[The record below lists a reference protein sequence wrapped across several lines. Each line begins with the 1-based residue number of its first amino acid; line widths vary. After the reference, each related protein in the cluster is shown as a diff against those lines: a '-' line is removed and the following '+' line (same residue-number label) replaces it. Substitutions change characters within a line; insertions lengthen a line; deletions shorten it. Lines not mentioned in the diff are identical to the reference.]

1 MKDKDYEDFV
11 ERLRAES
18 DIVSIISQYVSLKK
32 KGKNYWGCCP
42 FHNEKSPSFSVTPDK
57 GFFYCFGCQSGGN
70 VFTFLMK
77 MENMAFPEAVK
88 LLANKLNIPV
98 PEKEKT
104 EKERQIERERV
115 TLFRA
120 NELARDFFYACLTK
134 TNFAEG
140 ARKYLERRGITQE
153 AVKQFGLGFAPPAW
167 DKLVNGISTRG
178 IQLETMIKAG
188 LAAERNS
195 GEGAYDRFRNRIMFP
210 ICDLRGRVVGFGGRV
225 LDDSQPKYLNSPETL
240 VFNKRHILF
249 GLNLADKFIRETGQ
263 AIVVEGYMD
272 VIAAHSAGVKNTV
285 ASLGT
290 AFTLE
295 QAKSLRSVHE
305 IVFAYDSDAAGQNA
319 TLRALE
325 IAKKLGIT
333 IKVIAIPDGK
343 DPDEYIRKHG
353 AESFKQ
359 LVAESLSLVEYSLR
373 SSLQTIDY
381 STLEGKVAV
390 VNKMIPVLASLDN
403 AVEINEYI
411 TQTSQAL
418 SIDESSIRSEL
429 RKYLN
434 IEKKD
439 RIVNVGKDSSAVYL
453 KNRQVSPTE
462 QAEKTIIRFMCEDM
476 SIIPYIE
483 VQLTPEDIQDE
494 RRKKIMKSIYNAYN
508 MEKNITDISFQETL
522 GEEAALEFSH
532 IMLMDIQLTNMT
544 QMVDDCIKKIRLFSL
559 KKLYEEHRLRADELH
574 RMGDSSFLQEL
585 AESQRINDEI
595 TKLHQS

>member
-18 DIVSIISQYVSLKK
+18 DIVSIISQYVPLKK

-70 VFTFLMK
+70 IFTFLMK
-77 MENMAFPEAVK
+77 MENMVFPEAVK

-98 PEKEKT
+98 PEREKT

-134 TNFAEG
+134 TNFAGG

-167 DKLVNGISTRG
+167 DKLVNGLSTRG

-272 VIAAHSAGVKNTV
+272 VIAAHSAGVRNAV

-353 AESFKQ
+353 ADAFKL

-390 VNKMIPVLASLDN
+390 VSKMIPVLASLDN

-411 TQTSQAL
+411 TQTSEAL

-483 VQLTPEDIQDE
+483 VQLTLEDIQDE
-494 RRKKIMKSIYNAYN
+494 RRKKIMKSICNAYN

>member
-18 DIVSIISQYVSLKK
+18 DIVSIISQYVPLKK

-77 MENMAFPEAVK
+77 MENMVFPEAVK

-104 EKERQIERERV
+104 EKERQLERERA

-167 DKLVNGISTRG
+167 DKLVNGLSTRG

-240 VFNKRHILF
+240 IFNKRHILF

-353 AESFKQ
+353 ADAFK
-359 LVAESLSLVEYSLR
+359 LLITESLSLVEYSLR

-390 VNKMIPVLASLDN
+390 VSKMIPVLASLDN

-411 TQTSQAL
+411 TQTSEAL
-418 SIDESSIRSEL
+418 SIDENSIRSEL

-494 RRKKIMKSIYNAYN
+494 RRKKIMKSICNAYN

>member
-167 DKLVNGISTRG
+167 DKLVNGLSTRG

-483 VQLTPEDIQDE
+483 VQLTLEDIQDE
-494 RRKKIMKSIYNAYN
+494 RRKKIMKSICNAYN

>member
-167 DKLVNGISTRG
+167 DKLVNGLSTRG